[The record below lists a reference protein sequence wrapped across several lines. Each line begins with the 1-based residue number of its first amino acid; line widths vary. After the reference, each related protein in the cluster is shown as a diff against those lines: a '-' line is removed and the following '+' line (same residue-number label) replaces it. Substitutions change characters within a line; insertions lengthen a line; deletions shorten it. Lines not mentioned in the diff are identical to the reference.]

1 MESNVGKLNLEGRD
15 EISAKI
21 ELNDPGSEIQHRLCT
36 VEKRKGRRSNTFSS
50 SVNFFISFF
59 FFSMQNTQGSKS
71 LVY

>member
-15 EISAKI
+15 EISTKI
-21 ELNDPGSEIQHRLCT
+21 ELNDPGSEIQHRHCT
-36 VEKRKGRRSNTFSS
+36 VEKRKGEKFERFLLACE
-50 SVNFFISFF
+50 FFHLLL